1 MKVLHLVAGSIAG
14 GAGRGAYWLHQALRE
29 LGVESTL
36 MTNSSDNGAD
46 PSVIALA
53 GKPSARLAFALLSRL
68 GNLPVYL
75 YRKRRR
81 IIFST
86 GFAGFDFTRHPA
98 YASADIVHLHWIN
111 SLVGTRTLS
120 KVTKPMVWTM
130 RDMWP
135 LTGGCHYAMDCRR
148 YTLGCGQCP
157 QLQSTR
163 RRDLSRFIAW
173 YKKRMIP
180 RDIAVVGISNW
191 LTDCARA
198 SRVFEGCAVQTIG
211 NNIDTRI
218 FFPVDRGQA
227 QKALGLD
234 TDKRIVL
241 IGAQNVTDFY
251 KGFDLLVEAL
261 EKIDRHDLHLCSF
274 GRTSAECLA
283 KVGADHTSLGFLHDN
298 ISLRLAYSAA
308 DVFVAPSR
316 MDAFGKT
323 IAEAMACGTPVVC
336 FDATGPRDIVEHKV
350 SGYKA
355 RPFEPA
361 DLADGIRWV
370 LARPPE
376 DYAALGASARQR
388 VEACFDSRGIASKYF
403 GLYEQ
408 LLQRGGDSPM
418 YL

>member
-1 MKVLHLVAGSIAG
+1 M
-14 GAGRGAYWLHQALRE
+14 
-29 LGVESTL
+29 
-36 MTNSSDNGAD
+36 
-46 PSVIALA
+46 
-53 GKPSARLAFALLSRL
+53 
-68 GNLPVYL
+68 
-75 YRKRRR
+75 
-81 IIFST
+81 
-86 GFAGFDFTRHPA
+86 
-98 YASADIVHLHWIN
+98 
-111 SLVGTRTLS
+111 RTLR
-120 KVTKPMVWTM
+120 KVTKPIVWTM

-163 RRDLSRFIAW
+163 RRDLSRLIAW

-180 RDIAVVGISNW
+180 RDIAVVGISDW

-211 NNIDTRI
+211 NNIDTRT
-218 FFPVDRGQA
+218 FFPVDRRQA
-227 QKALGLD
+227 RKALGLD

-241 IGAQNVTDFY
+241 LGAQNVTDFY

-355 RPFEPA
+355 RPFDPS
-361 DLADGIRWV
+361 DLTDGIRWV
-370 LARPPE
+370 LDRPPE
-376 DYAALGASARQR
+376 DFATLCASARQR
-388 VEACFDSRGIASKYF
+388 VEACFDSRGIATQYIEV
-403 GLYEQ
+403 YEKICDLSQ
-408 LLQRGGDSPM
+408 
-418 YL
+418 

>member
-14 GAGRGAYWLHQALRE
+14 GAARGAYWLHQALRE

-36 MTNSSDNGAD
+36 LTNSPDNGAD

-53 GKPSARLAFALLSRL
+53 EKPSGRLAFALLSRL

-81 IIFST
+81 IIFNT
-86 GFAGFDFTRHPA
+86 GFAGFDFTRHPT

-111 SLVGTRTLS
+111 GLVSMRTLR
-120 KVTKPMVWTM
+120 KVKKPMVWTM

-135 LTGGCHYAMDCRR
+135 LTGGCHVAMDCRS
-148 YTLGCGQCP
+148 YTLGCGRCP
-157 QLQSTR
+157 QLRSTR
-163 RRDLSRFIAW
+163 SHDLSRLIAW
-173 YKKRMIP
+173 YKRRMIP
-180 RDIAVVGISNW
+180 RHITVVGISNW
-191 LTDCARA
+191 LADCARA
-198 SRVFEGCAVQTIG
+198 SWVFEGCAVQTIG
-211 NNIDTRI
+211 NNIDTRT
-218 FFPVDRGQA
+218 FFPVNRRQA
-227 QKALGLD
+227 RKVLGLE

-241 IGAQNVTDFY
+241 FGAQNMTDPW

-261 EKIDRHDLHLCSF
+261 EKVERRGLQLCSF
-274 GRTSAECLA
+274 GRSSAECLA

-336 FDATGPRDIVEHKV
+336 FDATGPRDIVAHKV
-350 SGYKA
+350 SGYTA
-355 RPFEPA
+355 RPFEPE

-370 LARPPE
+370 LDRPPDE
-376 DYAALGASARQR
+376 YAALCASARQR
-388 VEACFDSRGIASKYF
+388 MEMQFDSRRVASMYIE
-403 GLYEQ
+403 LYEKI
-408 LLQRGGDSPM
+408 LQRGAAAT
-418 YL
+418 L